1 VSAERKRRDARP
13 IGQLAEEFVARI
25 DPHGRRH
32 EGRVMAAWPSVAG
45 EEVARHTLGFA
56 MTDGELVVMVDS
68 PTWANELSLMS
79 EDYKRRLNEAV
90 GEELVRAVRFSVSK
104 RVDEARALEAE
115 DRRTAGFYDETH
127 AAHEDLTDEER
138 ARVQRLAEA
147 IPEGAVRDAATSFM
161 TQDLKHRDD
170 VPAVPEDPSSEGS
183 EVDPQTPPGER

>member
-1 VSAERKRRDARP
+1 MSAERKRREARP

-104 RVDEARALEAE
+104 RV
-115 DRRTAGFYDETH
+115 G
-127 AAHEDLTDEER
+127 
-138 ARVQRLAEA
+138 
-147 IPEGAVRDAATSFM
+147 
-161 TQDLKHRDD
+161 
-170 VPAVPEDPSSEGS
+170 
-183 EVDPQTPPGER
+183 